1 MEVMEEILADT
12 EEKLLI
18 QQQDLAD
25 KIRNAEDS
33 LMRDKELYL
42 KVTGAIEGISIVKQR
57 MAPKLAEAIT
67 EDDWD
72 DGRPHEESL

>member
-1 MEVMEEILADT
+1 LSYTDSKSMEVMEEILADT

-67 EDDWD
+67 EDD
-72 DGRPHEESL
+72 

>member
-18 QQQDLAD
+18 QQQDLAV

-67 EDDWD
+67 EDD
-72 DGRPHEESL
+72 

>member
-1 MEVMEEILADT
+1 MSYTDSKSMEVMEEILADT

-67 EDDWD
+67 EDD
-72 DGRPHEESL
+72 